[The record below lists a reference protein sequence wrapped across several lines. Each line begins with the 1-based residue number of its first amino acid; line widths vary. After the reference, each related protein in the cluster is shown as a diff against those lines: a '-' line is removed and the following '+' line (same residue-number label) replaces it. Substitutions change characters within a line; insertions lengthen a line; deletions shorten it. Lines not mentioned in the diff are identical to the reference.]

1 MSDNAPGWQPDP
13 TGKHDHRYWDGS
25 GWTENVA
32 DGGVASTDPYD
43 PSPLAAEEPIAEEP
57 VAEEP
62 VAPVDEPTFVDQE
75 PVAPDATD
83 AYPTTVEQPAA
94 WAAAPGAEAPAP
106 PPPYVADESGDDGGS
121 KRNLLIGGG
130 ILAAVILAVIA
141 FLALSGGDDDDSNQ
155 DAISDTT
162 DTTGDSSDTTDTT
175 GTPSEGSYGSD
186 PELDELY
193 DSCEDGDYAAC
204 DQLYLD
210 SPSGSEYEA
219 FGDSCGDR
227 NEPSGFCVD
236 LYGEGEE
243 GSEGTDGTDGA
254 AGLGDFEETMSETYQ
269 SMLGLNEEQAD
280 CLAGKIAEVVE
291 DGTID
296 EAQAMTEVMDYLSD
310 CDINPADIASN

>member
-1 MSDNAPGWQPDP
+1 MEGSRARTP
-13 TGKHDHRYWDGS
+13 TTRR
-25 GWTENVA
+25 
-32 DGGVASTDPYD
+32 
-43 PSPLAAEEPIAEEP
+43 PLAAEEPIAEDP

-75 PVAPDATD
+75 PVAPEATD

-106 PPPYVADESGDDGGS
+106 PPRYVADESGDDGGS

-141 FLALSGGDDDDSNQ
+141 FLALSGGDDDDNNQ
-155 DAISDTT
+155 DEIS

-269 SMLGLNEEQAD
+269 SMLGLDEEQAD

-310 CDINPADIASN
+310 CDINPADISVQLAPASSSGGASR